1 MAILIKNGRIID
13 PSRKYDK
20 VGDVLVENGKISKVG
35 GAIDAKTADI
45 IDASGK
51 IVSPGFVDLHTHLR
65 EPGREDKE
73 TIETGTRAAIFGGF
87 TTVCAMPNTEP
98 VCDDQAHVKFIL
110 ERAQEAKLANVI
122 PVGAITKGRH
132 GKEMTEMMEL
142 RQAGCLAV
150 SDDGDSVA
158 DPGVMRRALEYASM
172 ADMLVIS
179 HCEDKALAGDGVM
192 HEGYWSTVLG
202 LKPIPAEAE
211 STIVER
217 DIQLAEMSGARLHIA
232 HVSAAQS
239 LEIIRQGKKRGA
251 KVTAEAT
258 PHHFTL
264 KDEDLKTYD
273 TNFKVN
279 PPLRSGED
287 VEAIK
292 KALKDGTIDAI
303 ATDHAPH
310 LESEKEKEFDFAPF
324 GMIGLET
331 AMPLAVAELIDKGY
345 LDWPGL
351 IEKLSVNPCRI
362 LGYERGSLAEGAAA
376 DITVIDPAKE
386 WTYRKEDIKSRSS
399 NSPFIGRKM
408 KAKVTDVLVGGRIV
422 LKDGKMAE
430 GK

>member
-1 MAILIKNGRIID
+1 MSILIKNGRIID

-20 VGDVLVENGKISKVG
+20 VGDVLIENGKITQIG
-35 GAIDAKTADI
+35 GVIDQKLANI

-73 TIETGTRAAIFGGF
+73 TIETGARAAICGGF

-98 VCDDQAHVKFIL
+98 ACDDQAHVKFIL
-110 ERAQEAKLANVI
+110 ERAQEVKLANVI

-150 SDDGDSVA
+150 SDDGESVA
-158 DPGVMRRALEYASM
+158 DAGVMHRALEYASM
-172 ADMLVIS
+172 ADMLVIA
-179 HCEDKALAGDGVM
+179 HCEDKHLAGEGVM

-202 LKPIPAEAE
+202 LAPIPAEAE

-232 HVSAAQS
+232 HVSAAKS
-239 LEIIRQGKKRGA
+239 VEIIRQGKKRGV

-264 KDEDLKTYD
+264 KDEALKTYD

-279 PPLRSGED
+279 PPLRTGED

-331 AMPLAVAELIDKGY
+331 ALSLAVMELVDKGY

-362 LGYERGSLAEGAAA
+362 LGYDRGSLAEGAVA
-376 DITVIDPAKE
+376 DITIIDPNKD
-386 WTYRKEDIKSRSS
+386 WIYRKEDIKSRSS
-399 NSPFIGRKM
+399 NSPFIGWKL
-408 KAKVTDVLVGGRIV
+408 KAAVTDVLVGGKVV
-422 LKDGKMAE
+422 LKDGKIA
-430 GK
+430 

>member
-1 MAILIKNGRIID
+1 MI
-13 PSRKYDK
+13 
-20 VGDVLVENGKISKVG
+20 ENGKISQAG
-35 GAIDAKTADI
+35 GAIDDKRADI

-73 TIETGTRAAIFGGF
+73 TIESGTRAAIFGGF

-98 VCDDQAHVKFIL
+98 VCDGQVHVKFIL
-110 ERAQEAKLANVI
+110 DRAREVKLANVL
-122 PVGAITKGRH
+122 PVGAITRGRQ

-142 RQAGCLAV
+142 KQAGCLAV
-150 SDDGDSVA
+150 SDDGDPVA
-158 DPGVMRRALEYASM
+158 DTGVMRRALEYASM

-179 HCEDKALAGDGVM
+179 HCEDKALAGNGVM

-202 LKPIPAEAE
+202 LAPIPAEAE
-211 STIVER
+211 STVVER
-217 DIQLAEMSGARLHIA
+217 DIQLAETAGARIHIA

-239 LEIIRQGKKRGA
+239 VEIIRQAKKRGI

-279 PPLRSGED
+279 PPLRSAAD
-287 VEAIK
+287 VEEIK

-331 AMPLAVAELIDKGY
+331 ALSLAVTELIAKGY

-362 LGYERGSLAEGAAA
+362 LGYARGSLAEGAAA
-376 DITVIDPAKE
+376 NITIIDPEKE

-399 NSPFIGRKM
+399 NSPFIGRKL
-408 KAKVTDVLVGGRIV
+408 KAVVTEVLVGGRVV
-422 LKDGKMAE
+422 LRGGKIA
-430 GK
+430 GDK